1 MHRSNWPP
9 LQGSTHPIKMK
20 DWGDLDL
27 MDPDAGEPPAGD
39 QFLTVDK
46 DWVRVDTGSNPEA
59 PIVTLYA
66 GDDPGPQTGWEE
78 VQEITMVSTTGF
90 LALCDGGYTPVHKT
104 NLATAGPGPYVI
116 RVHASDRSSEDK
128 KPRFLLQVL
137 PGQRTGAELAPPLT
151 TIEECEGPLLV
162 RTSFT
167 QPDEWVRFLDA
178 LDEAAEKHHAP
189 LTVIDNPAYAGHSPA
204 QITARIQ
211 HDDEDWPNTT
221 LILIAD
227 EQALASLEYPMLAV
241 NNLPADDDAPF
252 RITLAA
258 ASSLVINMELS
269 SSDFRG
275 WGQGVDADGIYR
287 EEHY

>member
-1 MHRSNWPP
+1 
-9 LQGSTHPIKMK
+9 MK